1 MSEPLDMVV
10 VGIGTV
16 MVALAIILV
25 FSGEREKRI
34 RKRIDRIKHSN
45 KPPTQQELIKQSLR
59 RAHPQSSST
68 SSRSFG
74 EWLYYRLEFGGVQ
87 LTVKKYVVYNLVLFL
102 VTGLT
107 MFLFITPSALL
118 ALLTGFAFGT
128 GLPHLYVNSCI
139 KRRKKKFLKLF
150 PDALDL
156 IVRGLRAGL
165 PAAKSMQSVATEVP
179 DPVSSVFRE
188 ITEQITLGVTMEKAL
203 ADMARKLGMTEFDFF
218 VTSITLQRE
227 TGGNLTEILSN
238 LSDVLRQRLM
248 MRLKIKALSSE
259 ARASAMIV
267 GFLPFFVFGAVSVMS
282 PDYMRPLFEDSRGN
296 VALIGSFIS
305 LSTGIFIMVRL
316 AKFEI

>member
-1 MSEPLDMVV
+1 MSEPMDMAV
-10 VGIGTV
+10 VGIGTL

-25 FSGEREKRI
+25 FSSEREKRV
-34 RKRIDRIKHSN
+34 RKRIDRIKQSN

-59 RAHPQSSST
+59 RAHPQSGAT

-74 EWLYYRLEFGGVQ
+74 EWLYYRLEFGGVA
-87 LTVKKYVVYNLVLFL
+87 LTVKKYVIYNLVLFL
-102 VTGLT
+102 VVSLVVLV
-107 MFLFITPSALL
+107 FVTPSILL
-118 ALLTGFAFGT
+118 AVLTGFALGT
-128 GLPHLYVNSCI
+128 GLPHLYVGSCI
-139 KRRKKKFLKLF
+139 KRRKKKFIKLF

-165 PAAKSMQSVATEVP
+165 PAAKSMQSVAAEVP
-179 DPVSSVFRE
+179 EPVSSVFRE
-188 ITEQITLGVTMEKAL
+188 ITEQIMLGVTMEKAL
-203 ADMARKLGMTEFDFF
+203 ADMAKRLGMTEFDFF

-238 LSDVLRQRLM
+238 LSEVLRQRMM

-259 ARASAMIV
+259 ARASAIIV
-267 GFLPFFVFGAVSVMS
+267 GSLPFLVFGAVSVMS

-296 VALIGSFIS
+296 VALIGSFAS
-305 LSTGIFIMVRL
+305 LGLGIFIMIRM